1 VWDYTKEVMDHFLHP
16 RNMGEIAD
24 ADAIGEVG
32 NITCGDA
39 LKLYLKFDA
48 AKEHVVDVKFQT
60 FGCASAIASASAL
73 TELVKGKTLA
83 EVEEITNDTIAEFLG
98 TLPEEKMHC
107 SVMGME
113 ALQAAMSNYRGE
125 GDGKVHSHGHD
136 HEDWDP
142 EGLDRTV
149 CTCFSVSERQIRNVI
164 TGNELTTVDQVTHY
178 CKAGGACGG
187 CKDEI
192 RKILDLV
199 NGTAA
204 AAAATPEEKPELTPF
219 QRMMKINEVVDT
231 IIRPG
236 LQADNGDLE
245 IVDISG
251 TTITVRLRGACAGC
265 PGAHI
270 TLKRWV
276 ETKLRE
282 LVDPAIVVAEA

>member
-1 VWDYTKEVMDHFLHP
+1 MWDYTKEVMDHFLHP
-16 RNMGEIAD
+16 RNMGEIPD

-39 LKLYLKFDA
+39 LKLYLKLDED
-48 AKEHVVDVKFQT
+48 KERVVDVKFQT

-73 TELVKGKTLA
+73 TELVKGRTVA
-83 EVEEITNDTIAEFLG
+83 EVEKITNDTIAEFLG

-113 ALQAAMSNYRGE
+113 ALEAALGSLRGE
-125 GDGKVHSHGHD
+125 GDGKAPGPHHD

-149 CTCFSVSERQIRNVI
+149 CACFSVTERQIRNVVK
-164 TGNELTTVDQVTHY
+164 GNALTTVDQVTHY
-178 CKAGGACGG
+178 CKAGGGCGG
-187 CKDEI
+187 CKGEI
-192 RKILDLV
+192 QKILDDI
-199 NGTAA
+199 NGGAIQA
-204 AAAATPEEKPELTPF
+204 GSEPRGEAELTPF
-219 QRMMKINEVVDT
+219 QRIMKINEVVDT
-231 IIRPG
+231 VIRPG
-236 LQADNGDLE
+236 LQADNGDME

-251 TTITVRLRGACAGC
+251 TAVKVKLRGACAGC

-282 LVDPAIVVAEA
+282 AVDPAIVVEEA